1 MALQMVKW
9 SEVSPI
15 PSIWAHPC
23 SIEAIFSPRSSGIG
37 LFHVLCMHIPPVV
50 KWRNYFLSEG
60 TFKKPFRIIL
70 GSAKMNP
77 WLPKHK
83 GKFWPCKKKKSF
95 WSWIVDKRVL
105 KGILKLLS
113 CCCPWNSVTSIG
125 SLVNWATPVQ
135 RNPLGH
141 WAKALKMQVAS
152 SAGGEHDCC
161 FLHLNLEVLV
171 H

>member
-1 MALQMVKW
+1 MALQIVKW

-83 GKFWPCKKKKSF
+83 GKFWPCKKKK
-95 WSWIVDKRVL
+95 KLLVL
-105 KGILKLLS
+105 DCGQKGVERYPETSVLLLPLKLCHVHWISGELS
-113 CCCPWNSVTSIG
+113 HSSPEKSLGALSKG
-125 SLVNWATPVQ
+125 S
-135 RNPLGH
+135 
-141 WAKALKMQVAS
+141 
-152 SAGGEHDCC
+152 
-161 FLHLNLEVLV
+161 
-171 H
+171 